1 MAGGAEMPQIFKSL
15 VSICVWILFVWGCV
29 LLINSMV
36 LMIIGW
42 ADWQPTMAGFGIAI
56 VSLALAAVAAMIR
69 RKLE

>member
-1 MAGGAEMPQIFKSL
+1 MPKEFKAL
-15 VSICVWILFVWGCV
+15 VSISVWILFVWGCV

-42 ADWQPTMAGFGIAI
+42 AEWQPTMAGFGIAT

-69 RKLE
+69 QKLE

>member
-1 MAGGAEMPQIFKSL
+1 MPQIFKAL
-15 VSICVWILFVWGCV
+15 VSISVWILFVWGCV

-42 ADWQPTMAGFGIAI
+42 ADWQPTMAGFGIAV

-69 RKLE
+69 QKLE

>member
-1 MAGGAEMPQIFKSL
+1 MPKIFKAL
-15 VSICVWILFVWGCV
+15 VSISVWILFVWGCV

-42 ADWQPTMAGFGIAI
+42 ADWQPTMAGFGIAT

-69 RKLE
+69 QKLE